1 MVILTHPISKV
12 PTRTQ
17 GSCSICL
24 RPISKV
30 PTRTQG
36 GSSIGLRRISK
47 VPTRMQGGS
56 SIGLRRI
63 YKVPRA
69 AHVCIF
75 HMVHE
80 HDLPGTSQPQVG
92 RQTASQPQPPA
103 SPRSAA
109 RRPASPRH
117 QPAPSRPPT
126 GQPAPG
132 TTCLVRKWLISLRNG
147 GIQPCSKRKKIF
159 DPEKNVFRPSS
170 Q

>member
-1 MVILTHPISKV
+1 MHMSHGKRRVVHLIQQNVLEMNNWKLPLVISTHPISKV

-63 YKVPRA
+63 YKVLRA

-75 HMVHE
+75 HVVHE
-80 HDLPGTSQPQVG
+80 YDIRANTRIIRFFCWKTHMQK
-92 RQTASQPQPPA
+92 
-103 SPRSAA
+103 
-109 RRPASPRH
+109 
-117 QPAPSRPPT
+117 
-126 GQPAPG
+126 
-132 TTCLVRKWLISLRNG
+132 TTILHHFFYVWC
-147 GIQPCSKRKKIF
+147 
-159 DPEKNVFRPSS
+159 NVSCFV
-170 Q
+170 